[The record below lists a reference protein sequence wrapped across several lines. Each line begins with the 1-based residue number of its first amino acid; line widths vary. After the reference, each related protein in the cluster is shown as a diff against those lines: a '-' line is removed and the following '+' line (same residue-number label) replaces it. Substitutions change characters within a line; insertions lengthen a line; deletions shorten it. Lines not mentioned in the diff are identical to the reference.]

1 MEKSEM
7 GFSMKKPE
15 SSALIKL
22 TIFYG
27 LFYLANVFY
36 CKISEIY
43 EEIVFVR
50 SFLWL
55 GPIFLY
61 LYLEGKNPIAYLK
74 LNIPMSRFFFLCI
87 TVLALF
93 AFFVTYFIKGA
104 LNFNHS
110 LSTWIDVILLVG
122 ITEESVFRGFIQ
134 QELEEIFQNF
144 SIAVV
149 ISSILFALMHIPYAK
164 LVGFTL
170 RDYFYI
176 ALGGL
181 IFSIIFKKTNSL
193 WAASYIHSIHNLIV
207 MVCK

>member
-1 MEKSEM
+1 
-7 GFSMKKPE
+7 
-15 SSALIKL
+15 
-22 TIFYG
+22 
-27 LFYLANVFY
+27 
-36 CKISEIY
+36 
-43 EEIVFVR
+43 
-50 SFLWL
+50 
-55 GPIFLY
+55 
-61 LYLEGKNPIAYLK
+61 
-74 LNIPMSRFFFLCI
+74 
-87 TVLALF
+87 
-93 AFFVTYFIKGA
+93 
-104 LNFNHS
+104 
-110 LSTWIDVILLVG
+110 
-122 ITEESVFRGFIQ
+122 VFRGFIQ